1 MGKKERWVSQM
12 APSSQVRQTDLRE
25 RSYNEIPV
33 VGKKESEFISE
44 LPCIRHHSSST
55 ETSNGR

>member
-1 MGKKERWVSQM
+1 M

-25 RSYNEIPV
+25 RSCNEIPV
-33 VGKKESEFISE
+33 VGKQESEFISE
-44 LPCIRHHSSST
+44 LPVIRFTTIST